1 MCVFVRHSVRRL
13 SVDQV
18 VADDAALDKSCT
30 DALSFVRTC
39 EQLRGYNKQVQP
51 NTVGVLRGGGGVRH
65 TAAAADTH
73 APWEC
78 RADALTVTLRTSVV
92 HTHTPDTPDTC
103 LTHPTHT
110 RMHAPTSA
118 VMCLPACA
126 CFPSPCPA
134 HTQPQHDPLGA
145 ATRQQ
150 LLDLALHYATC
161 FRFSPEVMFDGWEL
175 LQRLLMAGAT
185 PPLGASGGQ
194 MWRLMLV
201 ACMMIAARQNANEI
215 LAAVPTYDVVSLNTG
230 YSAESIVNTEQNV
243 HLVLGNDAT
252 AVSALRVCQVL
263 LERLGGQHQEPRQQ
277 ALLSDDLQAM
287 VYKVCCSSSMFR
299 VQPSSVAQA
308 LVYCLRKK
316 RGLVPLW
323 PAALVQLT
331 GIYDPTVGDL
341 GLVMQQLVPLLG
353 LDEAAQQPPAATPA
367 TPAAAATPAAP
378 AATGGASVAPA
389 AAGPAASAAGGAAPA
404 GPEGSTAAPA
414 AAAGS
419 KPAAS
424 GPESCTAAAPKA
436 VEVTGPAAPAAPA
449 ATGGK

>member
-1 MCVFVRHSVRRL
+1 M
-13 SVDQV
+13 
-18 VADDAALDKSCT
+18 
-30 DALSFVRTC
+30 
-39 EQLRGYNKQVQP
+39 
-51 NTVGVLRGGGGVRH
+51 
-65 TAAAADTH
+65 
-73 APWEC
+73 
-78 RADALTVTLRTSVV
+78 VV
-92 HTHTPDTPDTC
+92 HTHTHACTDLSCNVSAC
-103 LTHPTHT
+103 L
-110 RMHAPTSA
+110 
-118 VMCLPACA
+118 CLLPV
-126 CFPSPCPA
+126 PVL
-134 HTQPQHDPLGA
+134 QPQHDPLGA

-201 ACMMIAARQNANEI
+201 ACMMIAARQNATEI

-277 ALLSDDLQAM
+277 ALLSEDLQAM

-353 LDEAAQQPPAATPA
+353 LDEAAQQPTAATPA
-367 TPAAAATPAAP
+367 TAAAAATPAG
-378 AATGGASVAPA
+378 AAVGGASAAPG
-389 AAGPAASAAGGAAPA
+389 AGPAAATAGGAAPA
-404 GPEGSTAAPA
+404 GPEGSAAAPA

-424 GPESCTAAAPKA
+424 GPESCTPAAPKA
-436 VEVTGPAAPAAPA
+436 VEATGPAAPA